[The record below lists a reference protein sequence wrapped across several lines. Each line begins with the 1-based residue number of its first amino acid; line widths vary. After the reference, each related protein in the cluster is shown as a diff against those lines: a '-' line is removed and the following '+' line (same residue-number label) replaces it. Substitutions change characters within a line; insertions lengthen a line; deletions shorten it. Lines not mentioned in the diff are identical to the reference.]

1 MHEAVDGVMFQL
13 GRSNMDNRMTADA
26 VTDPPAVARTA
37 RPHLDDAAPELRALG
52 LPANA
57 GWDQICEAHARLVAD
72 LTPGPDAAHGN
83 VGLAKRLLDEVNG
96 AFDTLRARSSVA

>member
-1 MHEAVDGVMFQL
+1 MFQL
-13 GRSNMDNRMTADA
+13 GRSNMDNRMTAETVADRPA
-26 VTDPPAVARTA
+26 VTASTNSRI
-37 RPHLDDAAPELRALG
+37 DDTAPEFRVLG